1 MFHCLSRP
9 ITSLILGLSSR
20 AMSTPA
26 PCHGTVYKFLVYAPD
41 KTEEGTLARR
51 MAVRDQHI
59 SNAKAAA
66 QLGFL
71 SESLQHTKFVG
82 L

>member
-1 MFHCLSRP
+1 
-9 ITSLILGLSSR
+9 
-20 AMSTPA
+20 MSTPA

-51 MAVRDQHI
+51 MAVRDEHI

-71 SESLQHTKFVG
+71 SELVQHTKFVAID
-82 L
+82 